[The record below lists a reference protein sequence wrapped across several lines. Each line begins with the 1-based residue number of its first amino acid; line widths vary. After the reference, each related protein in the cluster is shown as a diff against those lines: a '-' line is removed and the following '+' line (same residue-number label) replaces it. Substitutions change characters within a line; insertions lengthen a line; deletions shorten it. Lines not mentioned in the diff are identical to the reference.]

1 MSRASISLAILAA
14 LLLPPAA
21 LASDLDA
28 LVAKVVDTYGGSA
41 AWAKVTSIDEKGR
54 VDPAMRRGPGAM
66 TRNWSGAG
74 NLRVEIVYPDKT
86 EVRVLENGKGTNNGR
101 ESSAMELDGMRL
113 QAARLALPR
122 LLAGKKASLRDLGAK
137 DNIRSVEIALD
148 GSLTVTADIDTVSGR
163 IVRSVG
169 RAKEVEFITVYDD
182 FRTVSGLLIAF
193 HEGNSAMGMKTAD
206 IYLEKV
212 EVN

>member
-1 MSRASISLAILAA
+1 MKRVAILAA

-28 LVAKVVDTYGGSA
+28 LVAKVVEAYGGSA
-41 AWAKVTSIDEKGR
+41 AWAKVTSIEAKGR
-54 VDPAMRRGPGAM
+54 VEPSMRKGPGAM
-66 TRNWSGAG
+66 TRNWSAAG

-86 EVRVLENGKGTNNGR
+86 EVRALENGKGTNNGR
-101 ESSAMELDGMRL
+101 ASSAMELDGMRL

-122 LLAGKKASLRDLGAK
+122 LLADKKASLRDLGTK
-137 DNIRSVEIALD
+137 DNVRSIEIALD
-148 GSLTVTADIDTVSGR
+148 APLTVTVDIDPATGR

-169 RAKEVEFITVYDD
+169 RTKDVAFTTVYSD
-182 FRTVSGLLIAF
+182 FRMVNGLLMAF
-193 HEGNSAMGMKTAD
+193 HEENSAMGMKTAD

-212 EVN
+212 EVK

>member
-1 MSRASISLAILAA
+1 MKRVAILAA

-28 LVAKVVDTYGGSA
+28 LVAKVVDAYGGSA
-41 AWAKVTSIDEKGR
+41 AWTKVTSIDEKGR
-54 VDPAMRRGPGAM
+54 VEPSMRKGPGAM
-66 TRNWSGAG
+66 TRTWTAAG

-86 EVRVLENGKGTNNGR
+86 ELRALENGKGTNNGR

-122 LLAGKKASLRDLGAK
+122 LLADKKATLRDLGTK
-137 DNIRSVEIALD
+137 DNVRSVEIALD
-148 GSLTVTADIDTVSGR
+148 APLTVTVDIDPATGR

-169 RAKEVEFITVYDD
+169 RTKDVGFTTVYSD
-182 FRTVSGLLIAF
+182 FRTVGGLLIAF
-193 HEGNSAMGMKTAD
+193 HEENSAMGMKTAD

-212 EVN
+212 EVR

>member
-1 MSRASISLAILAA
+1 MKHVAILAA

-21 LASDLDA
+21 LASDLHA

-41 AWAKVTSIDEKGR
+41 AWAKVTSIEAKGR
-54 VDPAMRRGPGAM
+54 VDPSMRKGPGAM
-66 TRNWSGAG
+66 TRNWTAG

-86 EVRVLENGKGTNNGR
+86 EVRALENGKGTNNGR

-122 LLAGKKASLRDLGAK
+122 LLSDEKASLRDLGTK

-148 GSLTVTADIDTVSGR
+148 APLSVTVDIDPATGR

-169 RAKEVEFITVYDD
+169 RAKELAFTTVYSD
-182 FRTVSGLLIAF
+182 FRMVSGLLIPF
-193 HEGNSAMGMKTAD
+193 HEENSAMGMKTAD
-206 IYLEKV
+206 IYLETV
-212 EVN
+212 EVR